1 MDLHAFYSFY
11 VDTTPIRVFKNNKDI
26 GVAYPDSQ
34 PVGIYSTI
42 WNGENWA
49 TNDGWVKLNWTMAP
63 FVATYEG
70 FNVDACL
77 AQNGNTAPCIAET
90 NSWWEQSAYQTLGVK
105 EVNQLA
111 WIRKNYLLYDY
122 CADRKR
128 FPTAAP
134 ECARNPLWTTNM
146 EMRVIISPFSLIGGP
161 TFKEGIFLS
170 FEWFF
175 GYLQRIGDPC
185 SSTCVDWDTGRKES
199 VILIIS
205 CSSGEDHVWFADR
218 FWIDWCM
225 RIVWVWLLV
234 WSYGPNWSNHHW
246 LIPPQGPWLS
256 MLARDS
262 IY

>member
-1 MDLHAFYSFY
+1 MTLYPAIIKALGWTYIEWIGFVRRCEEISIVVLNHACVSGWIRHCMARLMDLHAFYSFY

-34 PVGIYSTI
+34 PVGVYSTI

-77 AQNGNTAPCIAET
+77 ALNGNTAPCIAET

-134 ECARNPLWTTNM
+134 ECARNPL
-146 EMRVIISPFSLIGGP
+146 
-161 TFKEGIFLS
+161 
-170 FEWFF
+170 
-175 GYLQRIGDPC
+175 
-185 SSTCVDWDTGRKES
+185 
-199 VILIIS
+199 
-205 CSSGEDHVWFADR
+205 
-218 FWIDWCM
+218 
-225 RIVWVWLLV
+225 
-234 WSYGPNWSNHHW
+234 
-246 LIPPQGPWLS
+246 
-256 MLARDS
+256 
-262 IY
+262 